1 MGTYRLTDAAEDDLV
16 GIHQYGARQWGI
28 EQADRFFWQLYEHF
42 ETLAESPYLYTAVDY
57 IREGY
62 RRSVCGAHSVY
73 YRVDG
78 DVVVITAIL
87 RAQDVDR
94 RL

>member
-1 MGTYRLTDAAEDDLV
+1 MGTYRLSDAAEDDLV

-28 EQADRFFWQLYEHF
+28 EQADHYFWQLFEHF
-42 ETLAESPYLYTAVDY
+42 DVLAANPLLYNAVDH
-57 IREGY
+57 IRKGY
-62 RRSVCGAHSVY
+62 RRSVFGAHSIY
-73 YRVDG
+73 YRIEN